1 MQGSVNSDNPKVSI
15 VCTTYNQEK
24 YIAEAL
30 DSFIMQETNFPFEVI
45 VGEDCSTDNTRKIV
59 QDYATKY
66 PEIIKPIYQEIN
78 TGGFK
83 NLIDTMNAC
92 RGEYFI
98 INEGDDFFTDKH
110 KLQVQ
115 VDYLDKNP
123 NSSMC
128 FHPVKVFFQDKSAKD
143 YIFPTKREFKITK
156 GKFNYETLKKVNF
169 IQTNSCM
176 FRRDTIDCAELLPN
190 NILPGDYFINLYYSR
205 KGEIG
210 FINKVMSSYRRQAGG
225 IWQSCYTDPDKHCLK
240 YGLEK
245 INLYYQAS
253 NRFIEDRDYWYNL
266 ANREYNKVLGIYL
279 KLRAWD
285 KVELAKK
292 LFPELSEENKYTDDI
307 ATNLLI
313 KKSNHYKNLFNI
325 FLPISIF
332 LLLANILLIY
342 LVFAHSK
349 FN

>member
-1 MQGSVNSDNPKVSI
+1 MEFYS
-15 VCTTYNQEK
+15 
-24 YIAEAL
+24 L
-30 DSFIMQETNFPFEVI
+30 D
-45 VGEDCSTDNTRKIV
+45 
-59 QDYATKY
+59 
-66 PEIIKPIYQEIN
+66 
-78 TGGFK
+78 
-83 NLIDTMNAC
+83 
-92 RGEYFI
+92 
-98 INEGDDFFTDKH
+98 
-110 KLQVQ
+110 
-115 VDYLDKNP
+115 
-123 NSSMC
+123 
-128 FHPVKVFFQDKSAKD
+128 
-143 YIFPTKREFKITK
+143 
-156 GKFNYETLKKVNF
+156 
-169 IQTNSCM
+169 
-176 FRRDTIDCAELLPN
+176 
-190 NILPGDYFINLYYSR
+190 NILKNNAHYNIII
-205 KGEIG
+205 GERSNG
-210 FINKVMSSYRRQAGG
+210 KTYA
-225 IWQSCYTDPDKHCLK
+225 CLK